1 MNHKIYFNNNFT
13 ILRLIAALS
22 VLFGHAY
29 ILSNG
34 VNQGEDFISNFLV
47 KYYGESLPSIAV
59 DIFFVISGYL
69 IVASYTKHNNS
80 YNYLKARI
88 LRIYP
93 ALITA
98 VLFCIL
104 AGAASTSLSVSQ
116 YFMNPEVKEFLFTNA
131 FAINAIKF
139 NLPGVFL
146 NNPYPISVNGSLWT
160 LTIEL
165 RLYVL
170 VLIMG
175 ILSLLKKNR
184 FNILFSLFLTT
195 YFFFK
200 ESSILAN
207 NLRNIELTLLF
218 FTGSFLYLNKNL
230 IESHF
235 KIWLVITILCGFTF
249 LFSWNVFPLKSIWLV
264 YSVILLATHKRLTN
278 HKLIIN
284 NDYSYGIYIYA
295 FPVQQMLA
303 HFFVGID
310 FLMMLLSSLFLT
322 TSLAF
327 LSWNLIEK
335 PFLRFKK

>member
-1 MNHKIYFNNNFT
+1 
-13 ILRLIAALS
+13 LS

-34 VNQGEDFISNFLV
+34 INHGEDFVSSFLV
-47 KYYGESLPSIAV
+47 SHFGKSLPSIAV

-80 YNYLKARI
+80 YNYFKARI

-93 ALITA
+93 ALVVA
-98 VLFCIL
+98 VLFCIF
-104 AGAASTSLSVSQ
+104 AGAFSTSLSVSQ
-116 YFMNPEVKEFLFTNA
+116 YFMNPEVKEFLFTNV
-131 FAINAIKF
+131 FALNGIKF

-170 VLIMG
+170 VLILG
-175 ILSLLKKNR
+175 ILSLLKKNH
-184 FNILFSLFLTT
+184 FNILFYLSLTT
-195 YFFFK
+195 LFFFY

-207 NLRNIELTLLF
+207 NLRNIELILLF
-218 FTGSFLYLNKNL
+218 FTGSFLYLNKNS
-230 IESHF
+230 IESYF
-235 KIWLVITILCGFTF
+235 KIWIAITILCGVNF
-249 LFSWNVFPLKSIWLV
+249 LFSWNVFLLKSLWLAF
-264 YSVILLATHKRLTN
+264 SVILLATHKRLTN
-278 HKLIIN
+278 HKLIFN

-295 FPVQQMLA
+295 FPVQQILA
-303 HFFVGID
+303 HFFIGID

-322 TSLAF
+322 TSLAL